1 MSERPNKA
9 AICSVVFLDI
19 LDQSSK
25 PLFKQIQDKEL
36 FNSVIDE
43 AIKDVAPN
51 DRIQVDTSDGRIM
64 ALFGTP
70 EAALFIAMMIRDA
83 IVKHNKT
90 SDEKLFVRAGISM
103 GAVKVG
109 GDINGPPSIQ
119 GEGVNAAA
127 RVKNLAGPNQILVSR
142 AYYDITSG
150 LTDEIADMFSY
161 FQGAQDVYSIRPS
174 EEEPFVPESVAEPQ
188 AAASLLSRLLYGE
201 GSPRYGLWGS
211 AALVAIVFLV
221 GGFMLFSNML
231 HPDLGVVI
239 GGAKPAVPA
248 ADLHAVSAASD
259 STQLAAP
266 ETHEAVSSP
275 VESTELEP
283 VLATEATQP
292 QETQPMPKPGPAK
305 SMAIQPLPTA
315 AEADTP
321 MDVAESEFV
330 ADIGDAEPEKPMV
343 EPQKEAKKVAA
354 APPVRKGPAV
364 EERELPSGGRHQT
377 IWDTFRESFKQGR
390 KEHVCT
396 QAEIALNQCN

>member
-25 PLFKQIQDKEL
+25 PLFKQIQNKEL
-36 FNSVIDE
+36 FNSIIDE

-51 DRIQVDTSDGRIM
+51 DRIQVNTSDGRIM
-64 ALFGTP
+64 ALSSTP

-109 GDINGPPSIQ
+109 GDINGPPSIH

-150 LTDEIADMFSY
+150 LTDEIAQMFSY
-161 FQGAQDVYSIRPS
+161 FHGEQDVYSVRPS

-188 AAASLLSRLLYGE
+188 TAASLFSRLLYGE
-201 GSPRYGLWGS
+201 DSPRYVLWGS
-211 AALVAIVFLV
+211 AALVAIVVLV

-239 GGAKPAVPA
+239 GDSKPAVPA
-248 ADLHAVSAASD
+248 ADLHAVSAASA
-259 STQLAAP
+259 STQLVAP

-275 VESTELEP
+275 LESTGSEP

-292 QETQPMPKPGPAK
+292 QATQPAPKLRPAK
-305 SMAIQPLPTA
+305 SMATQPLLTA
-315 AEADTP
+315 AEADTQ
-321 MDVAESEFV
+321 MDVTESEFV
-330 ADIGDAEPEKPMV
+330 PDAGEAEPEEQAV
-343 EPQKEAKKVAA
+343 EPQKAAKKVAA
-354 APPVRKGPAV
+354 APRIRKRPAV

-390 KEHVCT
+390 KEHICT
-396 QAEIALNQCN
+396 QAEIALNQCK